1 MIVVVDYGMGNC
13 NSIVNM
19 FRKVGAN
26 VCISNDPQTIAE
38 ARGIVLP
45 GVGSFDNGMRKL
57 NQTGLLSHLEDAVLR
72 RKVPF
77 LGVCLGMHLLFDH
90 SEEGQERGLGWV
102 PGKVIK
108 FNFSDAALAG
118 LKVPHMGW
126 NRAAMKSGSSFI
138 DAVSADDDRRYYF
151 VHSYH
156 AVCEN
161 QADILTTTT
170 YGYEFVSGVERE
182 NILGFQFHPEK
193 SHRYGV
199 QLFTKFHEA
208 VSNYA

>member
-26 VCISNDPQTIAE
+26 VCISNDPQTIAT

-77 LGVCLGMHLLFDH
+77 LGVCLGMHLLFNH
-90 SEEGQERGLGWV
+90 SEEGRERGLGWV

-126 NRAAMKSGSSFI
+126 NRAQMKSGSSFI

-161 QADILTTTT
+161 HSDILTTTT
-170 YGYEFVSGVERE
+170 YGYEFVSAVERG

-199 QLFTKFHEA
+199 QLFTKFHET

>member
-19 FRKVGAN
+19 FRKVGAHA
-26 VCISNDPQTIAE
+26 CISNDPQVLAT

-57 NQTGLLSHLEDAVLR
+57 NQTGLLSHMEDAVLR

-77 LGVCLGMHLLFDH
+77 LGVCLGMHLLFDN
-90 SEEGQERGLGWV
+90 SEEGQEPGLGWV
-102 PGKVIK
+102 SGKVVR
-108 FNFSDAALAG
+108 FDFSDEKLSG

-126 NRAAMKSGSSFI
+126 NRAVIKKNSPFI
-138 DAVSADDDRRYYF
+138 GAASADDECRYYF
-151 VHSYH
+151 VHSFH
-156 AVCEN
+156 AVCEDDS
-161 QADILTTTT
+161 DILATTT
-170 YGYEFVSGVERE
+170 YGYEFISGVGRD
-182 NILGFQFHPEK
+182 NIFGFQFHPEK

-199 QLFTKFHEA
+199 KLFKQFNEL
-208 VSNYA
+208 VNNYA

>member
-13 NSIVNM
+13 NSILNM

-26 VCISNDPQTIAE
+26 VCISNDPQVLAT

-57 NQTGLLSHLEDAVLR
+57 NQTGLLSHMEEAVLH

-77 LGVCLGMHLLFDH
+77 LGVCLGMHLLFNH
-90 SEEGQERGLGWV
+90 SEEGQEPGLGWV
-102 PGKVIK
+102 SGKVVR
-108 FNFSDAALAG
+108 FNFADEKFSG

-126 NRAAMKSGSSFI
+126 NRAAIRKGSSFI
-138 DAVSADDDRRYYF
+138 DAVSADDERRYYF
-151 VHSYH
+151 VHSFH

-161 QADILTTTT
+161 DSDILATTT
-170 YGYEFVSGVERE
+170 YGYEFVSGVQRD

-199 QLFTKFHEA
+199 QLFKQFNEL
-208 VSNYA
+208 VNNYA